1 MQRIPPHHA
10 QDPLSFSL
18 IMAIIISPETS
29 SCRCVA
35 ITGQDTILRSDDKP
49 LTFHDIEQ
57 LKRLS
62 DNGMLFEERQNNLC
76 VLGLPPID
84 QLPNHY
90 HPVPLRTYFA
100 TYGEALSFTHFRA
113 KALYEWL
120 DKTRFCTRCG
130 SRLEPGTNE
139 EETSLVCANCHNI
152 FFPRIEPCIIVLVN
166 RGDEILLALHR
177 QRTTQYYSC
186 LAGFMEAG
194 ESAEQAVRREI
205 MEETGISV
213 KNIRYFGSQSWPF
226 PSQLMLAFTAEYESG
241 EIHIKE
247 SELQRAAWFPRNNC
261 PATPP
266 KGSIAYRLIH
276 GE

>member
-1 MQRIPPHHA
+1 
-10 QDPLSFSL
+10 
-18 IMAIIISPETS
+18 MAIIFSPETS
-29 SCRCVA
+29 SCRCVV
-35 ITGQDTILRSDDKP
+35 IIGQETILRCDDKP
-49 LTFHDIEQ
+49 LTFYDIEQ
-57 LKRLS
+57 LKCLS

-76 VLGLPPID
+76 VLGLPPTDKLPD
-84 QLPNHY
+84 QY
-90 HPVPLRTYFA
+90 HPIPLRTYFA
-100 TYGEALSFTHFRA
+100 TYGEALSLPHFRA

-130 SRLEPGTNE
+130 SRLEPGTTE
-139 EETSLVCANCHNI
+139 EETSLVCPECHATI
-152 FFPRIEPCIIVLVN
+152 YPRIEPCIIVLVN
-166 RGDEILLALHR
+166 RGNEILLALHR

-213 KNIRYFGSQSWPF
+213 RNIRYFGSQSWPF
-226 PSQLMLAFTAEYESG
+226 PSQLMLGFTAEYESG
-241 EIHIKE
+241 EIHIQE
-247 SELQRAAWFPRNNC
+247 SELQRAAWFPRDNC

-266 KGSIAYRLIH
+266 KGSIAYSLIH

>member
-1 MQRIPPHHA
+1 MSLT
-10 QDPLSFSL
+10 LS
-18 IMAIIISPETS
+18 PQNS

-35 ITGQDTILRSDDKP
+35 ITGQETILRHDDKP
-49 LTFHDIEQ
+49 LTFGDIER
-57 LKRLS
+57 LKCLS
-62 DNGMLFEERQNNLC
+62 DNNLIFEERQNNLC
-76 VLGLPPID
+76 ALGLPQIE
-84 QLPNHY
+84 QLPDGY
-90 HPVPLRTYFA
+90 HSIPLRNYFA
-100 TYGEALSFTHFRA
+100 TYGEELSIPHFRA

-120 DKTRFCTRCG
+120 TKTRFCTRCG
-130 SRLEPGTNE
+130 TRLETGTIE
-139 EETSLVCANCHNI
+139 EETSLVCPQCHCTVY
-152 FFPRIEPCIIVLVN
+152 PRIEPCIIVLVN

-226 PSQLMLAFTAEYESG
+226 PSQLMLGFTAEYDSG
-241 EIHIKE
+241 EICIQE
-247 SELQRAAWFPRNNC
+247 SELQCAAWFPRDNC

-266 KGSIAYRLIH
+266 KGSLAYRLIH
-276 GE
+276 NIKHESTNLP

>member
-1 MQRIPPHHA
+1 
-10 QDPLSFSL
+10 
-18 IMAIIISPETS
+18 MAIIISPETS
-29 SCRCVA
+29 SCRCVV
-35 ITGQDTILRSDDKP
+35 IIGQETILRCDDKP
-49 LTFHDIEQ
+49 LTFYDIEQ
-57 LKRLS
+57 LKCLS

-76 VLGLPPID
+76 VLGLPPTDKLPD
-84 QLPNHY
+84 QY
-90 HPVPLRTYFA
+90 HPIPLRTYFA
-100 TYGEALSFTHFRA
+100 TYGEALSLLHFRA

-130 SRLEPGTNE
+130 TRLKPGTTE
-139 EETSLVCANCHNI
+139 EETSLVCPECHATI
-152 FFPRIEPCIIVLVN
+152 YPRIEPCIIVLVN
-166 RGDEILLALHR
+166 RGNEILLALHR

-241 EIHIKE
+241 EIHIQE

>member
-1 MQRIPPHHA
+1 MQRLPPHHA

-29 SCRCVA
+29 FCRCVA

-84 QLPNHY
+84 QLPNQY

-130 SRLEPGTNE
+130 SRLEPGINE
-139 EETSLVCANCHNI
+139 EESSLVCANCHNI

-213 KNIRYFGSQSWPF
+213 KNIWYFGSQSWPF

-241 EIHIKE
+241 EIHIQE